1 NATRSR
7 RSTGAVWWLMPMASR
22 VMGAGVVDRPVR
34 GRALSFRR
42 TVGRH
47 FTARQPSMPETT
59 RFPSRPTSRLRNP
72 AILAGMLACLAIAT
86 PGTGAVAREAPVAG
100 VLEATLAGEFAL
112 QSGKLDQATYWYL
125 QAARAARGDAALAE
139 RAAGIALLAGE
150 DDAARQAL

>member
-1 NATRSR
+1 
-7 RSTGAVWWLMPMASR
+7 
-22 VMGAGVVDRPVR
+22 
-34 GRALSFRR
+34 
-42 TVGRH
+42 
-47 FTARQPSMPETT
+47 
-59 RFPSRPTSRLRNP
+59 
-72 AILAGMLACLAIAT
+72 IAT

-150 DDAARQAL
+150 DDAARHALRLWRAGGPAALALRAAERTLALRDGDADAARARLRSLLREPGPDGGRYAVAALGSGGRHPELSAGLLVEAI